1 MLVFLDEQGQGLFV
15 AYQTTQPVEYT
26 FRASASEMPTTILL
40 TEYNLT
46 VKQGKLEKVIPYAGI
61 NEVVLDKVSDKEY
74 KTLLRTEGGRP
85 LTITNKYYT
94 GAKEI
99 EDRSRAYSTF
109 VRVLHFHLKD
119 KSKAHYIS
127 GGASGTV
134 GIWVALSIAAA
145 FVIAFVARYY
155 GLSVGGAYIDGAV
168 LSVILIG
175 AGYLIRMGRVPKA
188 YAPTDIPLDFL
199 P

>member
-1 MLVFLDEQGQGLFV
+1 M
-15 AYQTTQPVEYT
+15 
-26 FRASASEMPTTILL
+26 
-40 TEYNLT
+40 T
-46 VKQGKLEKVIPYAGI
+46 VRQGKLEKVIPYAGI
-61 NEVVLDKVSDKEY
+61 NEVVLDKARDKEF
-74 KTLLRTEGGRP
+74 KTLVRTEGGRP
-85 LTITNKYYT
+85 LTITNKYHT
-94 GAKEI
+94 GGSEV

-134 GIWVALSIAAA
+134 GIWMALSIAVA
-145 FVIAFVARYY
+145 FVVAFVARYY
-155 GLSVGGAYIDGAV
+155 GLSFAGAYIDGAI
-168 LSVILIG
+168 LSVVLIV

-188 YAPTDIPLDFL
+188 YAPTDIPLEFL